1 MNYSTSR
8 QLIYNIEKFSYLKYY
23 SKFKKHYCK
32 DCIFYGWGRKK
43 SGLEAIK
50 LSKKYNSKFLLIED
64 GFIRSL
70 GLGVDGS
77 PSFSIVEDN
86 VGIYYDATKPSK
98 LENILNNYD
107 FTSNYELIETSKKAI
122 KYIIHHN
129 ISKYNNSKVIK
140 SDFFKNKNEKR
151 ILVISQTEGDAS
163 LKYGMRD
170 TITTDEIVDTA
181 IRENPEAKIYLKV
194 HPDVL
199 TGKKKSDLDIDLV
212 KDRCIIISEDVNP
225 IALLKCF
232 SKVYT
237 KTSQM
242 GFEALLV
249 GCECVCFG
257 MPFYAGWGITID
269 NSTCDRRKKKRSIE
283 EIFAASYI
291 LYSRYYNPYLQKESN
306 ILDTI
311 ETINKYRNINNQN
324 KGKLFLFGFS
334 LWKRWFTIPFLNST
348 DKNKIIFCSNIKEA
362 LQKGLKYNDKIF
374 IWGKKSFNDVEEYAT
389 KHYISLSRIEDG
401 FIRSVS
407 LGSDL
412 TKAYSLVVDSRG
424 IYFDPSQE
432 SDLEYILKTATFDEK
447 MIERAKKLKEY
458 LVEKKLSKYNI
469 YKDKVVHF
477 EGLKTKQKMIMVP
490 GQVEDDASILYG
502 ANGMTNLKLLE
513 KTRNNAP
520 DAYIIYKPHPDVLV
534 GNRKG
539 NIEKKEALRFCDTI
553 IEEASIDSVLEEVD
567 EVHTMTSLV
576 GFEALM
582 RGKKVYTYGLPF
594 YAGWGLTIDSETIVR
609 RSRNLLL
616 EELIAATL
624 ILYPRYIHPKTNA
637 FCEVEVLLNEI
648 DKEKKRYNNR
658 LLYRWYIDSRN
669 TISRKIQL
677 IIKVLLSE

>member
-8 QLIYNIEKFSYLKYY
+8 QLIYNIEKFSHLKYY
-23 SKFKKHYCK
+23 SKFKKYYSK
-32 DCIFYGWGRKK
+32 DYIFYGWGRRK
-43 SGLEAIK
+43 SGLRAIE
-50 LSKKYNSKFLLIED
+50 LSKKFNSKFVLLED

-70 GLGVDGS
+70 GLGVNAS

-86 VGIYYDATKPSK
+86 IGIYYDATEPSK

-107 FTSNYELIETSKKAI
+107 FTSNQELIETSKKAI
-122 KYIIHHN
+122 KYIIKHN
-129 ISKYNNSKVIK
+129 ISKYNNSKIIK
-140 SDFFKNKNEKR
+140 SDFFKNENEKR

-163 LKYGMRD
+163 LKYGMID
-170 TITTDEIVDTA
+170 NFTTDEIVDTA
-181 IRENPEAKIYLKV
+181 IMENPNATVYLKV

-199 TGKKKSDLDIDLV
+199 TGKKKSDLDIESV
-212 KDRCIIISEDVNP
+212 KNRCIIIEEDVNP
-225 IALLKCF
+225 ISLLKYF

-269 NSTCDRRKKKRSIE
+269 NSTCDRRKEKRSIE
-283 EIFAASYI
+283 EVFAAAYI
-291 LYSRYYNPYLQKESN
+291 LYSRYYNPYRQKKSN

-348 DKNKIIFCSNIKEA
+348 DKNKKIFCSNIKEA
-362 LQKGLKYNDKIF
+362 LQKGLKYNDKVF
-374 IWGKKSFNDVEEYAT
+374 IWGKKPFNDVEDYAR
-389 KHYISLSRIEDG
+389 KHNIFLSRIEDG

-424 IYFDPSQE
+424 IYFDPTQE
-432 SDLEYILKTATFDEK
+432 SDLEYILKTVTFDK
-447 MIERAKKLKEY
+447 KIIERAKKLKEY

-469 YKDKVVHF
+469 YKDEVLDF
-477 EGLKTKQKMIMVP
+477 QGLKKNQKMIMVP
-490 GQVEDDASILYG
+490 GQVEDDASIRYG

-513 KTRNNAP
+513 QTRSNAP
-520 DAYIIYKPHPDVLV
+520 DAYIIYKPHPDVLA

-539 NIEKKEALRFCDTI
+539 NISKEDALKFCDII
-553 IEEASIDSVLEEVD
+553 IEEVSIDSVLEQVD

-594 YAGWGLTIDSETIVR
+594 YAGWGLTVDSKNILR
-609 RSRNLLL
+609 RSRKLLL

-637 FCEVEVLLNEI
+637 FCEVEVLLDEI
-648 DKEKKRYNNR
+648 DKEKKRYNNCLLCR
-658 LLYRWYIDSRN
+658 LYIDSRN
-669 TISRKIQL
+669 AISRKIQL